1 MHKPD
6 ELSFEINNEKKEKIS
21 TFINLALD
29 FNKTHNI
36 FARSSEQE
44 VYEKDILDSYPVT
57 NFIDSKKTILD
68 LGSGGGFPGLVI
80 AIIKP
85 NNKVYLLES
94 NQKKA
99 YFLRKIIDELNIK
112 NGIVVNENIT
122 KRNSLGTFDII
133 TARAFAKIGKII
145 ELTRNNLEKETEYL
159 LLKGTLKKIKEE
171 LKVLDTNQLTYE
183 IIKQENKK
191 QERHIIKIKNK

>member
-1 MHKPD
+1 MLRPD
-6 ELSFEINNEKKEKIS
+6 ELSIEINNEKKEKIL

-36 FARSSEQE
+36 FSRSSEQE
-44 VYEKDILDSYPVT
+44 VFEKDVLDSYPIT
-57 NFIDSKKTILD
+57 KFIDNKKTTLD

-85 NNKVYLLES
+85 NNNVYLLES

-99 YFLRKIIDELNIK
+99 YFLRKIIDELDIK
-112 NGIVVNENIT
+112 NGIVINENIT

-145 ELTRNNLEKETEYL
+145 ELTRNNLKKETEYL
-159 LLKGTLKKIKEE
+159 LLKGTIQKIKEE

-183 IIKQENKK
+183 IIKLENKK

>member
-1 MHKPD
+1 MLRPD
-6 ELSFEINNEKKEKIS
+6 ELSIEINNEKKEKIL

-36 FARSSEQE
+36 FSRSSEQE
-44 VYEKDILDSYPVT
+44 VFEKDVLDSYPIT
-57 NFIDSKKTILD
+57 KFIDNKKTILD

-99 YFLRKIIDELNIK
+99 YFLRKTIDELNIK
-112 NGIVVNENIT
+112 NGIVINENIT

-145 ELTRNNLEKETEYL
+145 ELTRNNLKKETEYL
-159 LLKGTLKKIKEE
+159 LLKGTLQKIKEE

-183 IIKQENKK
+183 IIKLENKK

>member
-1 MHKPD
+1 MLRPD
-6 ELSFEINNEKKEKIS
+6 ELSIEINNEKKEKIL

-36 FARSSEQE
+36 FSRSSEQE
-44 VYEKDILDSYPVT
+44 VFEKDVLDSYPIT
-57 NFIDSKKTILD
+57 KFIDNKKTILD

-99 YFLRKIIDELNIK
+99 YFLRKTIDELNIK
-112 NGIVVNENIT
+112 NGIVINENIT

-145 ELTRNNLEKETEYL
+145 ELTRNNLKKETEYL

-183 IIKQENKK
+183 IIKLENKK

>member
-1 MHKPD
+1 MLRPY
-6 ELSFEINNEKKEKIS
+6 ELSFEINKEKKEKIS

-44 VYEKDILDSYPVT
+44 VFEKDILDSYPLT
-57 NFIDSKKTILD
+57 KLIDNKKTILD

-99 YFLRKIIDELNIK
+99 YFLRKTIDELNIK
-112 NGIVVNENIT
+112 NGIVINENIT
-122 KRNSLGTFDII
+122 KRNNLGTYDII

-145 ELTRNNLEKETEYL
+145 ELTRNNLKKETEYL
-159 LLKGTLKKIKEE
+159 LLKGTHQKIKEE
-171 LKVLDTNQLTYE
+171 LKVLDTKQLTYE
-183 IIKQENKK
+183 IIKLENKK

>member
-1 MHKPD
+1 MLRPD
-6 ELSFEINNEKKEKIS
+6 ELSIEINNEKKEKIL

-36 FARSSEQE
+36 FSRSSEQE
-44 VYEKDILDSYPVT
+44 VFEKDVLDSYPIT
-57 NFIDSKKTILD
+57 KFIDNKKNILD

-85 NNKVYLLES
+85 NNNVYLLES

-99 YFLRKIIDELNIK
+99 YFLRKIIDELDIK
-112 NGIVVNENIT
+112 NGIVINENIT
-122 KRNSLGTFDII
+122 KRNNLGTFDII

-145 ELTRNNLEKETEYL
+145 ELTRNNLKKETEYL
-159 LLKGTLKKIKEE
+159 LLKGTIQKIKEE

-183 IIKQENKK
+183 IIKLENKK

>member
-1 MHKPD
+1 MLRPD
-6 ELSFEINNEKKEKIS
+6 ELSIEINNEKKEKIS

-36 FARSSEQE
+36 FARRSEQE
-44 VYEKDILDSYPVT
+44 VFEKDVLDSYPIT
-57 NFIDSKKTILD
+57 KFIDNKKTILD

-85 NNKVYLLES
+85 NNNVYLLES

-99 YFLRKIIDELNIK
+99 YFLRKTIDELDIK
-112 NGIVVNENIT
+112 NGIVINENIT
-122 KRNSLGTFDII
+122 KRNGLGTFDII

-145 ELTRNNLEKETEYL
+145 ELTRNNLKKETEYL
-159 LLKGTLKKIKEE
+159 LLKGTIQKIKEE

-183 IIKQENKK
+183 IIKLENKK

>member
-1 MHKPD
+1 MLRPD
-6 ELSFEINNEKKEKIS
+6 ELSIEINNEKKEKIL

-36 FARSSEQE
+36 FSRSSEQE
-44 VYEKDILDSYPVT
+44 VFEKDVLDSYPIT
-57 NFIDSKKTILD
+57 KFIDNKKTILD

-99 YFLRKIIDELNIK
+99 YFLRKTIDELNIK
-112 NGIVVNENIT
+112 NGIVINENIT
-122 KRNSLGTFDII
+122 KRNNLGTFDII

-145 ELTRNNLEKETEYL
+145 ELTRNNLKKETEYL

-183 IIKQENKK
+183 IIKLENKK

>member
-1 MHKPD
+1 MLRPD
-6 ELSFEINNEKKEKIS
+6 ELSIEINNEKKEKIL

-36 FARSSEQE
+36 FSRSGEQE
-44 VYEKDILDSYPVT
+44 VFEKDVLDSYPIT
-57 NFIDSKKTILD
+57 KFIDNKKTILD

-99 YFLRKIIDELNIK
+99 YFLRKTIDELNIK
-112 NGIVVNENIT
+112 NGIVINENIT
-122 KRNSLGTFDII
+122 KRNNLGTFDII

-145 ELTRNNLEKETEYL
+145 ELTRNNLKKETEYL
-159 LLKGTLKKIKEE
+159 LLKGTLQKIKEE

>member
-1 MHKPD
+1 MLRPD
-6 ELSFEINNEKKEKIS
+6 ELSIEINNEKKEKIL

-36 FARSSEQE
+36 FSRSSEQE
-44 VYEKDILDSYPVT
+44 VFEKDVLDSYPIT
-57 NFIDSKKTILD
+57 KFIDNKKTILD

-112 NGIVVNENIT
+112 NGIVINENIT
-122 KRNSLGTFDII
+122 KRNNLGTFDII

-145 ELTRNNLEKETEYL
+145 ELTRNNLKKETEYL

>member
-1 MHKPD
+1 MLRPD
-6 ELSFEINNEKKEKIS
+6 ELSIEINNEKKEKIL

-36 FARSSEQE
+36 FSRSSEQE
-44 VYEKDILDSYPVT
+44 VFEKDILDSYPIT
-57 NFIDSKKTILD
+57 KFIDNKKTILD

-99 YFLRKIIDELNIK
+99 YFLRKTIDELNIK
-112 NGIVVNENIT
+112 NGIVINENIT
-122 KRNSLGTFDII
+122 KTNSLGTYDII

-145 ELTRNNLEKETEYL
+145 ELTRNNLKKETEYL
-159 LLKGTLKKIKEE
+159 LLKGTLQKIKEE

>member
-1 MHKPD
+1 MLRPD
-6 ELSFEINNEKKEKIS
+6 ELSIEINNEKKEKIL

-36 FARSSEQE
+36 FSRSSEQE
-44 VYEKDILDSYPVT
+44 VFEKDVLDSYPIT
-57 NFIDSKKTILD
+57 KFIDNKKTILD

-85 NNKVYLLES
+85 DNKVYLLES

-99 YFLRKIIDELNIK
+99 YFLRKTIDELNIK
-112 NGIVVNENIT
+112 NGIVINENIT
-122 KRNSLGTFDII
+122 KTNSLGTYDII

-145 ELTRNNLEKETEYL
+145 ELTRNNLKKETEYL
-159 LLKGTLKKIKEE
+159 LLKGTLQKIKEE

>member
-1 MHKPD
+1 MLRPD
-6 ELSFEINNEKKEKIS
+6 ELSIEINNEKKEKIL

-36 FARSSEQE
+36 FSRSSEQE
-44 VYEKDILDSYPVT
+44 VFEKDVLDSYPIT
-57 NFIDSKKTILD
+57 KFIDNKKTILD

-99 YFLRKIIDELNIK
+99 YFLRKTIDELNIK
-112 NGIVVNENIT
+112 NGIVINENIT
-122 KRNSLGTFDII
+122 KRNNLGTYDII

-145 ELTRNNLEKETEYL
+145 ELTRNNLKKETEYL
-159 LLKGTLKKIKEE
+159 LLKGTLQKIKEE

-183 IIKQENKK
+183 IIKLENKK

>member
-1 MHKPD
+1 MLRPD
-6 ELSFEINNEKKEKIS
+6 ELSIEINNEKKEKIL

-36 FARSSEQE
+36 FSRSSEQE
-44 VYEKDILDSYPVT
+44 VFEKDVLDSYPIT
-57 NFIDSKKTILD
+57 KFIDNKKTILD

-85 NNKVYLLES
+85 NNNVYLLES

-99 YFLRKIIDELNIK
+99 YFLRKIIDELDIK
-112 NGIVVNENIT
+112 NGIVINENIT

-145 ELTRNNLEKETEYL
+145 ELTRNNLKKETEYL
-159 LLKGTLKKIKEE
+159 LLKGTIQKIKEE

>member
-1 MHKPD
+1 MLRPD
-6 ELSFEINNEKKEKIS
+6 ELPIEINNEKKEKIL

-36 FARSSEQE
+36 FSRSSEQE
-44 VYEKDILDSYPVT
+44 VFEKDVLDSYPIT
-57 NFIDSKKTILD
+57 KFIDNKKTILD
-68 LGSGGGFPGLVI
+68 LGSGGGFPGMVI

-183 IIKQENKK
+183 IIKLENKK

>member
-1 MHKPD
+1 MLRPD
-6 ELSFEINNEKKEKIS
+6 ELSIEINNEKKEKIL

-36 FARSSEQE
+36 FSRSSEQE
-44 VYEKDILDSYPVT
+44 VFEKDVLDSYPIT
-57 NFIDSKKTILD
+57 KFIDNKKTILD

-94 NQKKA
+94 SQKKA
-99 YFLRKIIDELNIK
+99 YFLKKTIDELNIK

-122 KRNSLGTFDII
+122 KRNSLGTYDII

-145 ELTRNNLEKETEYL
+145 ELTRNNLKKETEYL
-159 LLKGTLKKIKEE
+159 LLKGTLQKIKEE

-183 IIKQENKK
+183 IIKLENKK

>member
-1 MHKPD
+1 MLRPD
-6 ELSFEINNEKKEKIS
+6 ELSIEINNEKKEKIS
-21 TFINLALD
+21 TFINLAFD

-36 FARSSEQE
+36 FARRNEQE
-44 VYEKDILDSYPVT
+44 VFEKDILDSYPIT
-57 NFIDSKKTILD
+57 KFINNRKTILD

-99 YFLRKIIDELNIK
+99 YFLRKTIDELNIK
-112 NGIVVNENIT
+112 NGIVINENIT
-122 KRNSLGTFDII
+122 KRNNLGTYDII

-145 ELTRNNLEKETEYL
+145 ELTRNNLKKETEYL
-159 LLKGTLKKIKEE
+159 LLKGTLQKIKEE

>member
-1 MHKPD
+1 MLRPD
-6 ELSFEINNEKKEKIS
+6 ELSIEINNEKKEKIL

-36 FARSSEQE
+36 FSRSSEQE
-44 VYEKDILDSYPVT
+44 VFEKDVLDSYPIT
-57 NFIDSKKTILD
+57 KFIDNKKTILD

-85 NNKVYLLES
+85 NNNVYLLES

-99 YFLRKIIDELNIK
+99 YFLRKIIDELDIK
-112 NGIVVNENIT
+112 NGIVINENIT
-122 KRNSLGTFDII
+122 KRNGLGTFDII

-145 ELTRNNLEKETEYL
+145 ELTRNNLKKETEYL
-159 LLKGTLKKIKEE
+159 LLKGTLQKIKEE

>member
-1 MHKPD
+1 MLRPD
-6 ELSFEINNEKKEKIS
+6 ELSIEINNEKKEKIL

-36 FARSSEQE
+36 FSRSSEQE
-44 VYEKDILDSYPVT
+44 VFEKDVLDSYPIT
-57 NFIDSKKTILD
+57 KFIDNKKTILD

-99 YFLRKIIDELNIK
+99 YFLRKTIDELNIK
-112 NGIVVNENIT
+112 NGIVINENIT

-145 ELTRNNLEKETEYL
+145 ELTRNNLKKETEYL
-159 LLKGTLKKIKEE
+159 LLKGTLQKIKEE

>member
-44 VYEKDILDSYPVT
+44 VFEKDILDSYPIT
-57 NFIDSKKTILD
+57 KFIDNKKTILD

-99 YFLRKIIDELNIK
+99 YFLRKTIDELNIK
-112 NGIVVNENIT
+112 NGIVINENIT
-122 KRNSLGTFDII
+122 KRNSLGTYDII

-145 ELTRNNLEKETEYL
+145 ELTKNNLKKETEYL
-159 LLKGTLKKIKEE
+159 LLKGTCQKIKEE

-183 IIKQENKK
+183 IIKLENKK

>member
-1 MHKPD
+1 MLRPD
-6 ELSFEINNEKKEKIS
+6 ELSIEINNEKKEKIS

-36 FARSSEQE
+36 FARRNEQE
-44 VYEKDILDSYPVT
+44 VFEKDILDSYPIT
-57 NFIDSKKTILD
+57 KFIDNRKTILD

-99 YFLRKIIDELNIK
+99 YFLRKTIDELNIK
-112 NGIVVNENIT
+112 NGIVINENIT
-122 KRNSLGTFDII
+122 KRNNLGTYDII

-145 ELTRNNLEKETEYL
+145 DLTRNNLKSQKEA
-159 LLKGTLKKIKEE
+159 
-171 LKVLDTNQLTYE
+171 
-183 IIKQENKK
+183 
-191 QERHIIKIKNK
+191 

>member
-1 MHKPD
+1 MLRPD
-6 ELSFEINNEKKEKIS
+6 ELSIEINNEKKEKIL

-36 FARSSEQE
+36 FSRSSEQE
-44 VYEKDILDSYPVT
+44 VFEKDVLDSYPIT
-57 NFIDSKKTILD
+57 KFIDNKKTILD

-85 NNKVYLLES
+85 NNNVYLLES

-99 YFLRKIIDELNIK
+99 YFLRKIIDELDIK
-112 NGIVVNENIT
+112 NGIVINENIT

-145 ELTRNNLEKETEYL
+145 ELTRNNLKKETEYL
-159 LLKGTLKKIKEE
+159 LLKGTLQKIKEE

-183 IIKQENKK
+183 IIKLENKK

>member
-1 MHKPD
+1 MLRPD
-6 ELSFEINNEKKEKIS
+6 ELSIEINNEKKEKIL

-36 FARSSEQE
+36 FSRSSEQE
-44 VYEKDILDSYPVT
+44 VFEKDVLDSYPIT
-57 NFIDSKKTILD
+57 KFIDNKKTILD

-85 NNKVYLLES
+85 NNNVYLLES

-99 YFLRKIIDELNIK
+99 YFLRKTIDELDIK
-112 NGIVVNENIT
+112 NGIVINENIT
-122 KRNSLGTFDII
+122 KRNGLGTFDII

-145 ELTRNNLEKETEYL
+145 ELTRNNLKKETEYL
-159 LLKGTLKKIKEE
+159 LLKGTIQKIKEE

>member
-1 MHKPD
+1 MLRPD
-6 ELSFEINNEKKEKIS
+6 ELSIEINNEKKEKIS

-36 FARSSEQE
+36 FARRNEQE
-44 VYEKDILDSYPVT
+44 VFEKDILDSYPIT
-57 NFIDSKKTILD
+57 KFIDNRKTILD

-99 YFLRKIIDELNIK
+99 YFLRKTIDELNIK
-112 NGIVVNENIT
+112 NGIVINENIT
-122 KRNSLGTFDII
+122 KRNNLGTYDII

-145 ELTRNNLEKETEYL
+145 ELTRNNLKKETEYL
-159 LLKGTLKKIKEE
+159 LLKGTLQKIKEE

>member
-1 MHKPD
+1 MLRPD
-6 ELSFEINNEKKEKIS
+6 ELSIEINNEKKEKIL

-36 FARSSEQE
+36 FSRRSEQE
-44 VYEKDILDSYPVT
+44 VFEKDILDSYPIT
-57 NFIDSKKTILD
+57 KFIDNKKTILD

-99 YFLRKIIDELNIK
+99 YFLRKTIDELNIK
-112 NGIVVNENIT
+112 NGIVINENIT
-122 KRNSLGTFDII
+122 KRNNLGTYDII

-145 ELTRNNLEKETEYL
+145 ELTRNNLKKETEYL
-159 LLKGTLKKIKEE
+159 LLKGTLQKIKEE

>member
-1 MHKPD
+1 MLRPD
-6 ELSFEINNEKKEKIS
+6 ELSIEINDEKKEKIL

-36 FARSSEQE
+36 FARRSEQE
-44 VYEKDILDSYPVT
+44 VFEKDILDSYPIT
-57 NFIDSKKTILD
+57 KFIDNKKTILD

-85 NNKVYLLES
+85 NNKVHLLES

-99 YFLRKIIDELNIK
+99 YFLRKTIDELNIK
-112 NGIVVNENIT
+112 NGIVINENIT
-122 KRNSLGTFDII
+122 KRNSLGAYDII

-145 ELTRNNLEKETEYL
+145 ELTRNNLKKETEYL
-159 LLKGTLKKIKEE
+159 LLKGTLQKIKEE